1 MKRKTRATH
10 DAWQQYKAWQK
21 ANPNKIREGQE
32 IYTLGEFKEIY
43 EQAGRRL
50 NKVKNEVQYQTKY
63 KTFRKIAKA
72 YRAQYKAEHGNL
84 KGFVALEAE
93 TARKKSTRELAEL
106 IKDDIK
112 AFYAEEKRLNGNN
125 AHDAKIAV
133 SHYFFGS

>member
-10 DAWQQYKAWQK
+10 DAWQKYKARQK

-50 NKVKNEVQYQTKY
+50 NKVKNEVQYQTSY

-72 YRAQYKAEHGNL
+72 YREKFGKE
-84 KGFVALEAE
+84 KGFKPLEGDV
-93 TARKKSTRELAEL
+93 ARKLNTRELADL
-106 IKDDIK
+106 IKDDITTFRQK
-112 AFYAEEKRLNGNN
+112 LLAEGLSKKDIRL
-125 AHDAKIAV
+125 AV
-133 SHYFFGS
+133 SEYFFGS

>member
-10 DAWQQYKAWQK
+10 DAWQKYKSWQK

-50 NKVKNEVQYQTKY
+50 NKVKNEVQYQTSY

-72 YRAQYKAEHGNL
+72 YREKFGKE
-84 KGFVALEAE
+84 KGFKPLEGDV
-93 TARKKSTRELAEL
+93 ARKLNTRELADL
-106 IKDDIK
+106 IKDDITTFRQK
-112 AFYAEEKRLNGNN
+112 LLAEGLSKKDIRL
-125 AHDAKIAV
+125 AV
-133 SHYFFGS
+133 SEYFFGS

>member
-10 DAWQQYKAWQK
+10 DAWQKYKAWQK

-50 NKVKNEVQYQTKY
+50 NKVKNEVQYQTSY

-72 YRAQYKAEHGNL
+72 YREKFGKE
-84 KGFVALEAE
+84 KGFKPLEGDV
-93 TARKKSTRELAEL
+93 ARKLNTRELADL

-112 AFYAEEKRLNGNN
+112 TFRQKLLAEGLSKKDVRL
-125 AHDAKIAV
+125 AV
-133 SHYFFGS
+133 SEYFFGS